1 MLKHK
6 LVTAFFAIGI
16 GLVFIFC
23 GLGSPWFYTL
33 QVMLLFLYVSI
44 EFLGAYFIGLN
55 FHLTSLNHLDKT
67 QNKIALTFDDGPCS
81 PQTINVLDA
90 LKKHN
95 VKATFF
101 VISKYVFKNEAV
113 IKRMAEEGHSI
124 GSHSYSHDHWIDL
137 WSSTKLERDIL
148 QSMATIQYV
157 TGKPV
162 KLFRPPYGVTTP
174 RFAHVLKKL
183 KLQSVGWN
191 VRSYDTSTPDPDKVL
206 ARVLQQTRNGSVI
219 LLHDRLDNTPAL
231 LDRLI
236 PALKEKGFE
245 FVTIN

>member
-1 MLKHK
+1 MLNHRS
-6 LVTAFFAIGI
+6 VTAFFAIGI
-16 GLVFIFC
+16 GLIFIFC
-23 GLGSPWFYTL
+23 GLGSPWFYSL
-33 QVMLLFLYVSI
+33 QATILFLYLSI
-44 EFLGAYFIGLN
+44 EFSGAYFIGLN
-55 FHLTSLNHLDKT
+55 FHLNSLNHLDET
-67 QNKIALTFDDGPCS
+67 RNKIALTFDDGPCS
-81 PQTINVLDA
+81 PQTENVLDT

-101 VISKYVFKNEAV
+101 VIGKHVFRHEAL
-113 IKRMAEEGHSI
+113 IKRMVEEGHSI

-137 WSSTKLERDIL
+137 WGTAKLERDIL

-174 RFAHVLKKL
+174 NFAHVLKKL

-191 VRSYDTSTPDPDKVL
+191 VRSYDTSTLDTDKVL

-219 LLHDRLDNTPAL
+219 LLHDRLDKTPAL
-231 LDRLI
+231 LDKLI

>member
-1 MLKHK
+1 MLTHK
-6 LVTAFFAIGI
+6 LVTAFFAIGL

-23 GLGSPWFYTL
+23 RLDSVSFYVL
-33 QVMLLFLYVSI
+33 QALILFLYLSI

-55 FHLTSLNHLDKT
+55 FHLTSLNHLDKN
-67 QNKIALTFDDGPCS
+67 QNKIALTFDDGPCD
-81 PQTINVLDA
+81 PQSNAVLDT

-101 VISKYVFKNEAV
+101 VIGKNVFKNETI
-113 IKRMAEEGHSI
+113 IKRMAEEGHSV
-124 GSHSYSHDHWIDL
+124 GSHSYSHDYWIDL
-137 WSSTKLERDIL
+137 WGAAKLERDII
-148 QSMATIQYV
+148 QSLASIQYV

-174 RFAHVLKKL
+174 NFAHVLKKL

-191 VRSYDTSTPDPDKVL
+191 VRSYDTSTTDTNKVL
-206 ARVLQQTRNGSVI
+206 ARVLQQSKNGSVI
-219 LLHDRLDNTPAL
+219 LLHDRLDSTPAL
-231 LDRLI
+231 LDKLI

-245 FVTIN
+245 FVTIT

>member
-1 MLKHK
+1 MLNHK

-23 GLGSPWFYTL
+23 KLGSTWFYVL
-33 QVMLLFLYVSI
+33 QALLLFLYLSI

-55 FHLTSLNHLDKT
+55 FHLKSLNHLDKNV
-67 QNKIALTFDDGPCS
+67 NKIALTFDDGPCA
-81 PQTINVLDA
+81 PQTNNVLDA

-101 VISKYVFKNEAV
+101 VIGKQVFKNEP
-113 IKRMAEEGHSI
+113 ILKRIDEEGHAI
-124 GSHSYSHDHWIDL
+124 GSHSYSHDYWIDL
-137 WSSTKLERDIL
+137 WGADKLERDIL

-174 RFAHVLKKL
+174 NFAYVLKKL
-183 KLQSVGWN
+183 KLRSVGWN
-191 VRSYDTSTPDPDKVL
+191 VRSYDTSSPDTDKVL
-206 ARVLQQTRNGSVI
+206 ARVLRQTRNGSVI
-219 LLHDRLDNTPAL
+219 LLHDRLDNAPAL
-231 LDRLI
+231 LDKLI

-245 FVTIN
+245 FVTLT